1 MGINTVAYL
10 QTCSVP
16 KKAGWLLRL
25 LVDGLHAGRTVLIS
39 ALITPNRH
47 AATFRVCLM
56 AGRGRGATL
65 PAWMTQDHAPG
76 APGALVAGLPT
87 AFCPPADTGPSYSSD
102 VVEAAQAQ
110 VLQEQELAVQQA
122 IASNSGQEKA
132 DNGAAPSEAPQDPAV
147 LKERLMRMEADA
159 RQKNQTAQLQEKER
173 GAGDWQHYQ
182 SPSEVLKAVA
192 QRKPPGP
199 PGPPKGPLPGPPGPP
214 TARGT
219 SNQNPQ
225 SLPPPPMTAS
235 PTPDSGPLPGPPQT
249 VPWPPRPP
257 ASSTA
262 LPGPPGPPR
271 PPRPPRSA
279 TLSSATRPPGP
290 PGPPRPP
297 QGSSQMLSPHQQ
309 PPLQSQMQGMP
320 DASSMPPDVYAA
332 ALERQQQQQRQHP
345 QHPQAAIS
353 QQYNPPPALSSQ
365 QQQMPVQQSGG
376 FMHTPNRGMTVTP
389 MNPQGYPQPPL
400 SAQQHFVTPMG
411 AAATTAPTAEAEPPV
426 PGTEDAAAAKAPAKA
441 AAKPSYSA
449 APVLHAAA
457 TPAAEVAAQQ
467 ANGDSGAGKKQLP
480 AALRAR
486 LAARGIIKE
495 SEGQEA
501 TPSSNGVAAPSPAP
515 AAPNPSLPLGWF
527 EALDPTYNHPY
538 WYNPSTG
545 ERRWTKP
552 PMPAPALPPGWA
564 AAKDPNTGQ
573 KYYFNTATG
582 QTQWH
587 KPGDPSLASS
597 TNTTA
602 PADSAAFIPA
612 DAFSGPRVGYV
623 YKQGPQGTGY
633 YKDQGPMALSG
644 AVTAVESAPAVPL
657 RPSAAVKLS
666 RADGSMKAPSARPAK
681 KARQDAFDPM
691 DPSSYSDAPQGG
703 WSSGLAGAQ
712 PRAADTTATG
722 PLFQQRPYP
731 SPGAVLRANAAAIGR
746 DAPDIGP
753 SAM

>member
-1 MGINTVAYL
+1 
-10 QTCSVP
+10 
-16 KKAGWLLRL
+16 
-25 LVDGLHAGRTVLIS
+25 
-39 ALITPNRH
+39 
-47 AATFRVCLM
+47 M

-65 PAWMTQDHAPG
+65 PAWMTQTHAPG
-76 APGALVAGLPT
+76 APPALIAGLPAAST
-87 AFCPPADTGPSYSSD
+87 PPVDTGPSYSSD
-102 VVEAAQAQ
+102 IVEAAQAQ

-132 DNGAAPSEAPQDPAV
+132 GNGAALSEAPQDPAV

-159 RQKNQTAQLQEKER
+159 RQKHQTAQLQEKER

-199 PGPPKGPLPGPPGPP
+199 PGPPRGPLPGPPGPP
-214 TARGT
+214 SVRGT

-225 SLPPPPMTAS
+225 SLPIPLMAAR
-235 PTPDSGPLPGPPQT
+235 PTPESGPLPGPPQRA
-249 VPWPPRPP
+249 PGPPRPP
-257 ASSTA
+257 ASSSA
-262 LPGPPGPPR
+262 LPGAPGPPR
-271 PPRPPRSA
+271 PP
-279 TLSSATRPPGP
+279 
-290 PGPPRPP
+290 
-297 QGSSQMLSPHQQ
+297 
-309 PPLQSQMQGMP
+309 
-320 DASSMPPDVYAA
+320 
-332 ALERQQQQQRQHP
+332 
-345 QHPQAAIS
+345 
-353 QQYNPPPALSSQ
+353 
-365 QQQMPVQQSGG
+365 
-376 FMHTPNRGMTVTP
+376 
-389 MNPQGYPQPPL
+389 
-400 SAQQHFVTPMG
+400 
-411 AAATTAPTAEAEPPV
+411 
-426 PGTEDAAAAKAPAKA
+426 AAAKAPVKA

-449 APVLHAAA
+449 APVLRAAA
-457 TPAAEVAAQQ
+457 TPAAEDAAQQ
-467 ANGDSGAGKKQLP
+467 ANGESGAGKKQLP

-495 SEGQEA
+495 SETQEA
-501 TPSSNGVAAPSPAP
+501 GPSSNGAAAPSQAP
-515 AAPNPSLPLGWF
+515 AAPTPFLPLGWF

-538 WYNPSTG
+538 WYNPSTR

-552 PMPAPALPPGWA
+552 PMPAPSLPPGWA

-587 KPGDPSLASS
+587 KPGDPSLAPS
-597 TNTTA
+597 NTAAA

-612 DAFSGPRVGYV
+612 DAFSGPGPGYV
-623 YKQGPQGTGY
+623 YKQGTDGTGY
-633 YKDQGPMALSG
+633 YKDHGPMALSG
-644 AVTAVESAPAVPL
+644 VVTAVESAPAVAL

-753 SAM
+753 HAA

>member
-1 MGINTVAYL
+1 
-10 QTCSVP
+10 
-16 KKAGWLLRL
+16 
-25 LVDGLHAGRTVLIS
+25 
-39 ALITPNRH
+39 
-47 AATFRVCLM
+47 M
-56 AGRGRGATL
+56 AGRGRGTTL
-65 PAWMTQDHAPG
+65 PAWMTQTHVPG
-76 APGALVAGLPT
+76 APGPLVASLP
-87 AFCPPADTGPSYSSD
+87 AASSPPADTGSSYSSD
-102 VVEAAQAQ
+102 IVEAAQAQ

-122 IASNSGQEKA
+122 IASNSGQEQA
-132 DNGAAPSEAPQDPAV
+132 GNGAAPSQAPQDPAV

-159 RQKNQTAQLQEKER
+159 RQKHQTVQLQEKER
-173 GAGDWQHYQ
+173 GAGDWQLYQ

-199 PGPPKGPLPGPPGPP
+199 PGPPRGPLPGPAGPP
-214 TARGT
+214 SARST
-219 SNQNPQ
+219 SNQNHQ
-225 SLPPPPMTAS
+225 NLPPPPMTAS
-235 PTPDSGPLPGPPQT
+235 PTSDSGPLPGPPQR
-249 VPWPPRPP
+249 VPGPHRLP
-257 ASSTA
+257 ASSSA
-262 LPGPPGPPR
+262 LPGSPR
-271 PPRPPRSA
+271 PPRPPGPPGPA
-279 TLSSATRPPGP
+279 TLSSASRPPGP

-297 QGSSQMLSPHQQ
+297 QGSSQMPPPHQQ
-309 PPLQSQMQGMP
+309 PPLQSQMQSMP

-332 ALERQQQQQRQHP
+332 ALERQQQQQRQQP
-345 QHPQAAIS
+345 QHLQAANS
-353 QQYNPPPALSSQ
+353 QQYSPPPALSSQ
-365 QQQMPVQQSGG
+365 QQQMPVQQSGA
-376 FMHTPNRGMTVTP
+376 FMQTPNQGMSVTP
-389 MNPQGYPQPPL
+389 MNPQGYVQSPL
-400 SAQQHFVTPMG
+400 SAQQHF
-411 AAATTAPTAEAEPPV
+411 TAPLGTAASTAPSTEAEPPV
-426 PGTEDAAAAKAPAKA
+426 PGTEDAAAAKASAKA

-449 APVLHAAA
+449 APVLRGAAA
-457 TPAAEVAAQQ
+457 TPAAESAPQP

-495 SEGQEA
+495 SENQEA
-501 TPSSNGVAAPSPAP
+501 TPSSNGAAAPSPAP
-515 AAPNPSLPLGWF
+515 AAPSPSLPLGWF

-552 PMPAPALPPGWA
+552 PMPAPSLPPGWA

-587 KPGDPSLASS
+587 KPGDPSQGPSI
-597 TNTTA
+597 TA
-602 PADSAAFIPA
+602 AALADSAAFIPA
-612 DAFSGPRVGYV
+612 DAFSGPRAGFV

-644 AVTAVESAPAVPL
+644 AVTAVESAPAVAL